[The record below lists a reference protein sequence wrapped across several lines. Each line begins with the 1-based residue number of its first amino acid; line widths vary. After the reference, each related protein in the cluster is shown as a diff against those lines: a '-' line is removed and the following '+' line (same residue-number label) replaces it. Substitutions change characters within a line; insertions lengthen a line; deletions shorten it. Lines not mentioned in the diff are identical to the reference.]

1 MPDIWTL
8 EDVDRDGA
16 IQEAAAQVD
25 PLTRASF
32 LKKAGVG
39 AGAVVGG
46 GALMGAIPSLA
57 FGAGFPASDVAIL
70 NFALTSSTS
79 RPRSTTRPSRRG
91 ASRAT
96 QTRSPVSSLGTRTP
110 TSSSSRVRSGAL
122 Q

>member
-46 GALMGAIPSLA
+46 GVLMGAIPSLA
-57 FGAGFPASDVAIL
+57 FGAGFQLHPE
-70 NFALTSSTS
+70 
-79 RPRSTTRPSRRG
+79 
-91 ASRAT
+91 
-96 QTRSPVSSLGTRTP
+96 SPVGFHGLVALRAFEVAFAGVFP
-110 TSSSSRVRSGAL
+110 TKRQNIV
-122 Q
+122 